1 MPSTQRKYA
10 DLPWYGALGLLAAIV
25 PLPVVLLWTAIV
37 GPHMSRN
44 KGRSTKRII
53 GERAFRY
60 AISNL
65 NIPQLQF
72 AFGTSLSV
80 YEKWAKQM
88 KMAPVIDELGDGAR
102 LLWIGPK
109 RVERVLFYLH
119 GGCFLLPLTD
129 FELDLFRYV
138 QVESGKQNIHFG
150 VAVLEYALAPAAT
163 FPTPLRQAC
172 LAMEYFFKAGLRPGN
187 LQIVGDSAGGN
198 LALQLVS
205 QMIHPRDGLPN
216 IRPSAP
222 IRGLCLV
229 SPWASLTADSKSCI
243 EFDGID
249 TMTRDALRQ
258 AGAEILSGFSD
269 DENAFGEPAKASAL
283 WFKGV
288 DEVVERVLI
297 TAGAT
302 ECMRDDIVQVSNQLK
317 GHHQNVQLVVQNGG
331 LHDDMFLDF
340 MVKEKKLGTLTPL
353 VVNWFAAGFT

>member
-25 PLPVVLLWTAIV
+25 PLPVVLLWAAIV

-60 AISNL
+60 GISNL

-72 AFGTSLSV
+72 AFGTSLS
-80 YEKWAKQM
+80 
-88 KMAPVIDELGDGAR
+88 LGDGAR
-102 LLWIGPK
+102 LLWVGPK
-109 RVERVLFYLH
+109 RVDRVLFYIH

-138 QVESGKQNIHFG
+138 QVESEKKNIHFG
-150 VAVLEYALAPAAT
+150 VAVLEYTLAPAAT
-163 FPTPLRQAC
+163 FPTPLKQAC
-172 LAMEYFFKAGLRPGN
+172 LAMEYLFKAGLQPGN
-187 LQIVGDSAGGN
+187 IQIVGDSAGGN

-205 QMIHPRDGLPN
+205 QMLHPRDGLPN

-222 IRGLCLV
+222 IRGLCL
-229 SPWASLTADSKSCI
+229 SCI

-249 TMTRDALRQ
+249 TMSRDALCQ

-269 DENAFGEPAKASAL
+269 DENAFAEPAKAPAL

-297 TAGAT
+297 TAGAI
-302 ECMRDDIVQVSNQLK
+302 ECMRDDIVQVSEQLK
-317 GHHQNVQLVVQNGG
+317 RHHQNVELVVQNGG

-353 VVNWFAAGFT
+353 VVNWVAAGFT